1 MLSGDNGILTK
12 ATESKEWTERSKIIE
27 IAQMDILGKQAE
39 NHRSLSEQEL
49 IDILTSN
56 DYNTKGTLSDNN
68 EESVLQKTLISNNGK
83 YQIPVLEIYNGTI
96 SEGNQLSDLEKL
108 NEFYQK
114 GWDVIT
120 CANEDSPAGGYNSGI
135 EPIPD
140 ADTSIKDLTYGYI
153 AYRGKIY
160 KIDPSTLI
168 VKEPEVEYSQQF
180 VTIVTTGTP
189 SLSLGPNTYM
199 MEPRVYQVN
208 WETGE
213 VDELFM

>member
-83 YQIPVLEIYNGTI
+83 YQIPVSEIYNGTI

-114 GWDVIT
+114 DGMLLHVQMKILLQ
-120 CANEDSPAGGYNSGI
+120 EDIILALN
-135 EPIPD
+135 
-140 ADTSIKDLTYGYI
+140 
-153 AYRGKIY
+153 
-160 KIDPSTLI
+160 
-168 VKEPEVEYSQQF
+168 QF
-180 VTIVTTGTP
+180 QMQIHLLKT
-189 SLSLGPNTYM
+189 
-199 MEPRVYQVN
+199 
-208 WETGE
+208 
-213 VDELFM
+213 